1 MGKPAILG
9 GQPLLSETL
18 PKDNSID
25 HREKEAVLEV
35 LDSGVLS
42 DFYGSP
48 SPRFL
53 GGPKVRELEQRWQE
67 YFDVPYAVS
76 VNSATSGLHAAV
88 LAAGVGP
95 GDEVVVPPY
104 TMSATASSVLMAN
117 AVPVF
122 ADINDR
128 NFCLDLDSVR
138 LVAGPLTKAIIA
150 VNLFGGP
157 ADLGPLMD
165 FCQER
170 NIVLIEDN
178 AQGPGGLYRNRFLL
192 VLCSLLVLAD
202 FWSKD
207 LMETLGVATVD
218 SAILFGLVPLPGRW
232 AGAAVLAAVGGLMG
246 GLMILAAVRW
256 HGGTVLY
263 RAGCGLLLSGLAAL
277 LLDLLVRGGITMYL
291 ESGVGMADLSIV
303 MGIILILSSVALVRA
318 ARGKGKRIMRRKVAL
333 YSYRNLER
341 GMTLIE
347 IMVVVTILALMATA
361 VSLSVVK
368 LIGRAKIAKAKGD
381 IASFTQALDIYYME
395 NGEYPGGDGLQA
407 LLSSG
412 DDGKSL
418 LKKKEIPKDPWK
430 NEYIFRNPGTK
441 NPDTYDVCSRGPDK
455 QEGTQDDI
463 CNE

>member
-178 AQGPGGLYRNRFLL
+178 AQGPGGLYRNRFLG
-192 VLCSLLVLAD
+192 
-202 FWSKD
+202 
-207 LMETLGVATVD
+207 TIGHLGVFSLNCHKV
-218 SAILFGLVPLPGRW
+218 IQCGE
-232 AGAAVLAAVGGLMG
+232 GG
-246 GLMILAAVRW
+246 
-256 HGGTVLY
+256 
-263 RAGCGLLLSGLAAL
+263 
-277 LLDLLVRGGITMYL
+277 
-291 ESGVGMADLSIV
+291 
-303 MGIILILSSVALVRA
+303 
-318 ARGKGKRIMRRKVAL
+318 
-333 YSYRNLER
+333 
-341 GMTLIE
+341 
-347 IMVVVTILALMATA
+347 VVVTRSEKLAIRLQL
-361 VSLSVVK
+361 VRNHGENVVESMGWSE
-368 LIGRAKIAKAKGD
+368 L
-381 IASFTQALDIYYME
+381 E
-395 NGEYPGGDGLQA
+395 NMLGYNYRLTELQA
-407 LLSSG
+407 AVAMIQLEKLEELTRPRIEMADCITECLQDRPELVLPEIHPG
-412 DDGKSL
+412 DRHVYYLYPFRFLPDRAGFSRDLFLKALRAEGLPAANYVAPLYLAPMYREQVCHGKGGCPM
-418 LKKKEIPKDPWK
+418 KCPWYK
-430 NEYIFRNPGTK
+430 GRVSYGPGLC
-441 NPDTYDVCSRGPDK
+441 PVVERMWREEFVC
-455 QEGTQDDI
+455 TDI
-463 CNE
+463 CRWPLGRREADLFADGVLKVLEAAEELRCMEEEAPVGTDMARWQLNEAR